1 MNVGRRGDTGR
12 VRYEFANTFDIQRM
26 FGRQQMPQRISH
38 RVLTLLRGQLQN
50 LHVHS
55 VGHFF

>member
-1 MNVGRRGDTGR
+1 MDVGRRRNTGR
-12 VRYEFANTFDIQRM
+12 VRHKFTNALDIKRM
-26 FGRQQMPQRISH
+26 FGRQQMPERVGHS
-38 RVLTLLRGQLQN
+38 VLTFVSRQLQN